1 MTKVIKAQLYIP
13 WVDTEVVKRNCK
25 FIDNE
30 IEGWP
35 ISYDCF
41 EAEYGNDNEH
51 IVCFSIM
58 CEGHTFK
65 DAEAF
70 FKLIKKSIELY
81 FKAKPKEIIKLK
93 LERLQ

>member
-41 EAEYGNDNEH
+41 EAEYGNEH
-51 IVCFSIM
+51 IVCFSVI

-65 DAEAF
+65 DVEVF